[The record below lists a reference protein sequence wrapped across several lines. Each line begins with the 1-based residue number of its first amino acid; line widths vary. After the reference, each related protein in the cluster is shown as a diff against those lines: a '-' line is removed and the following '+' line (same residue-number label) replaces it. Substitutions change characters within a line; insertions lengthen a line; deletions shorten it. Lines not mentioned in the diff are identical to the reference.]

1 MSEFHNKNEGN
12 QDYDFLTSL
21 NIKTLTYVFTN
32 KICPCFRVEERT
44 VEHKKL
50 RLFPGLIS
58 IEIDSNISPSQVRLR
73 N

>member
-1 MSEFHNKNEGN
+1 MSEFHNKNRGKSGLRLS
-12 QDYDFLTSL
+12 DLF
-21 NIKTLTYVFTN
+21 KTLTYVLTN
-32 KICPCFRVEERT
+32 NICPCFRVEERT

-50 RLFPGLIS
+50 RLFPGLIT